1 MISDESAM
9 LSHLRVENKTL
20 LYVPFVHQELVRE
33 VSNGQQKLTTPK
45 VLNSVSNE
53 SRTM

>member
-9 LSHLRVENKTL
+9 LSHIRIENKTL
-20 LYVPFVHQELVRE
+20 LYVPFVHQELVR
-33 VSNGQQKLTTPK
+33 VGSNGQQKLTIPE

-53 SRTM
+53 SRTT